1 MNEWYPF
8 GGDYECY
15 NNSLADYQNLQ
26 LGYHLTVG
34 KHMHNTMGYYIYC
47 SIGILE
53 FHNLMSSLL
62 IINAT
67 TRPLIS
73 EVRFHLWMTDCP
85 SIRPSWY
92 DTSDKYTIQTCLP
105 SYLHNIK
112 PRHLCTSQSSSC
124 NNAVAPYAQ
133 PSMEDVKDSDLSCGA
148 DAGISTVLDD
158 IAEPGE
164 MACDQVK
171 EATCAPACMEVEATG
186 MVEAISTCS
195 C

>member
-1 MNEWYPF
+1 MVSIF

-53 FHNLMSSLL
+53 FHNLVSSLL